1 MALGTSA
8 LTRRDV
14 SCVIAVLDLGGSKP
28 VVGPVREGCCGGARG
43 GRNGEEL
50 SRRGAALAAVLG
62 TVFVVAGEVEV
73 DESNQVG
80 GGNSVAFLS
89 LSFCLPFLPN
99 LTNCSRAWIF
109 ARGRVSLPPST
120 RDEGVPGVLGWLT
133 PDRSLVER
141 LRRADE
147 GVALAMIV
155 PQGLNEGEGDEWSQ
169 LARLSRVG
177 RDPLPLRPGRDTQHH
192 VVAKL
197 ELEHSGH
204 HSQIDRLSNW
214 RRPTR
219 RRFKLAP
226 LQRSRHAHSR

>member
-1 MALGTSA
+1 
-8 LTRRDV
+8 
-14 SCVIAVLDLGGSKP
+14 
-28 VVGPVREGCCGGARG
+28 
-43 GRNGEEL
+43 
-50 SRRGAALAAVLG
+50 
-62 TVFVVAGEVEV
+62 
-73 DESNQVG
+73 
-80 GGNSVAFLS
+80 
-89 LSFCLPFLPN
+89 
-99 LTNCSRAWIF
+99 
-109 ARGRVSLPPST
+109 VSLPPST

-177 RDPLPLRPGRDTQHH
+177 RDPLPRPGRDTQHH
-192 VVAKL
+192 VAKL

-219 RRFKLAP
+219 RRFKPALCNGHGTPIAGDSVV
-226 LQRSRHAHSR
+226 L